1 MDLTKR
7 KSMKK
12 SDIGLIGLAVM
23 GESLALNLEGKG
35 YRVSLYNRLHPHTP
49 QAVDRFLASVS
60 EEKQFVPT
68 YSLQELVGSLK
79 RPRKILLMIRAG
91 EPVDKTI
98 AALLPLLSK
107 GDIIIDGGNSDY
119 RDTCLR
125 EKALRKQGIY
135 LVGCGISGG
144 EEGALHGPSIM
155 PGGDTAVAES
165 VLPMLQSIAAHLD
178 DGTPCCA
185 WIGPDGAGHF
195 VKTVHNGIEY
205 GDMQLIAETYAL
217 LRIKLQNDHEA
228 MAQTFEAWNKGV
240 LESYLTGITPTILRY
255 REEGDEYLLDR
266 IADRARQKGTG
277 KWSIEAALDSDTP
290 LEVTTQSVFARFL
303 SARVQE
309 RTRAHRL
316 YPGNELSAIR
326 SLGIDELHHALYA
339 SKIMTYAQGFDLL
352 HQMSVLHD
360 WQLDLS
366 TLATIWRKGCIIQSR
381 FLREIATVYRQSESY
396 EPLLFNSYFKEKISL
411 CLPSW
416 RKVTAA
422 ALSAGVAVPAMA
434 AALTAFD
441 SWRCAKSP
449 ANLIQAQR
457 DYFGAHLYERTD
469 APEGVLFHTDW
480 EHREPADASSSS

>member
-1 MDLTKR
+1 
-7 KSMKK
+7 MKK

-35 YRVSLYNRLHPHTP
+35 YRVSLYNRLHAHTP
-49 QAVDRFLASVS
+49 QAVDRFLASQDR
-60 EEKQFVPT
+60 EKQFVAT
-68 YSLQELVGSLK
+68 YSLRELVDSLEK
-79 RPRKILLMIRAG
+79 PRKILLMIHAG
-91 EPVDKTI
+91 EPVDETI

-119 RDTCLR
+119 RDTCRR
-125 EKALRKQGIY
+125 EKVLRKQGIY

-144 EEGALHGPSIM
+144 EEGALFGPSIM
-155 PGGDTAVAES
+155 PGGDAAAVES
-165 VLPMLQSIAAHLD
+165 ILPLLQSIAAHLD

-185 WIGPDGAGHF
+185 WIGPGGAGHF

-205 GDMQLIAETYAL
+205 GDMQLIAETYSL
-217 LRIKLQNDHEA
+217 LRIKLKDDHEA
-228 MAQTFEAWNKGV
+228 MARTFEAWNKGV
-240 LESYLTGITPTILRY
+240 LESYLTSITPAILRY
-255 REEGDEYLLDR
+255 REDDGEYLLDR

-277 KWSIEAALDSDTP
+277 KWSVEAALDSDTP

-303 SARVQE
+303 SARAQE
-309 RTRAHRL
+309 RTRAHHL
-316 YPGNELSAIR
+316 YPGNDLSSIR
-326 SLGIDELHHALYA
+326 SLDVDDLHHALYA
-339 SKIMTYAQGFDLL
+339 AKIMTYAQGFDLL
-352 HQMSVLHD
+352 HQMSVRHD
-360 WQLDLS
+360 WQLDLA

-381 FLREIATVYRQSESY
+381 FLREIATVYRQNESY
-396 EPLLFNSYFKEKISL
+396 EPLLFNPYFREKIRL

-422 ALSAGVAVPAMA
+422 ALTAGIAVPALTT
-434 AALTAFD
+434 ALTAFD

-480 EHREPADASSSS
+480 THRETAEGSSLS